1 MKAFG
6 GGAGNQVKCAVCDSA
21 VYPNDPQITLDGIA
35 YHKSCAKCSDC
46 SCQIT
51 LGNFCKF
58 GTTLFCKTHYFKRFS
73 EEGTYLGGEK
83 YAQKSTG
90 GYVAKEASFVPKGT
104 SSSVNDAPAVGAE
117 AAPEVQEISTEEAV
131 TPHQAES
138 EPVLVEE
145 APAAT
150 GTPAVE
156 ASESNE
162 NLPDSGAETLEA
174 EAVATIEA
182 VSTTDP
188 TEAEA
193 TQEAAPGE
201 DSPVEAETP
210 LTDAPDGDAVE
221 ETEGL

>member
-6 GGAGNQVKCAVCDSA
+6 GGAGNQVKCAVCDRA

-90 GYVAKEASFVPKGT
+90 GYVAKEASFVPKA
-104 SSSVNDAPAVGAE
+104 SSADAPVAASS
-117 AAPEVQEISTEEAV
+117 APEVQEPSAS
-131 TPHQAES
+131 S
-138 EPVLVEE
+138 EPVAVTGDSDAPPQADPEPAVEDAPAVEE

-150 GTPAVE
+150 AETPSAE
-156 ASESNE
+156 INESP
-162 NLPDSGAETLEA
+162 PDSGADTLEA
-174 EAVATIEA
+174 EAVSAIDA
-182 VSTTDP
+182 VSTSEP
-188 TEAEA
+188 A
-193 TQEAAPGE
+193 
-201 DSPVEAETP
+201 EAET
-210 LTDAPDGDAVE
+210 AVE
-221 ETEGL
+221 EVATTEAPADATESEGV